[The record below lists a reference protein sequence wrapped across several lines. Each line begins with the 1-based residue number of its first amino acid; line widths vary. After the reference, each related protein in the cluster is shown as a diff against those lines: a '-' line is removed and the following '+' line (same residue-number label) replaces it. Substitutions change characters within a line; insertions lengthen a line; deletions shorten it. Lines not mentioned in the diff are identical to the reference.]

1 MLLGGKRI
9 YICVIV
15 YLVYVTAKLPQKDKL
30 EWFYIG
36 IRSRRG
42 RRVSSPTLLWW
53 FSYGRSCMPPS
64 VSVVA

>member
-15 YLVYVTAKLPQKDKL
+15 YLVYGTAKLPQKDEL

-36 IRSRRG
+36 IRSGRG
-42 RRVSSPTLLWW
+42 RRVSSPTL
-53 FSYGRSCMPPS
+53 FRGSAMGE
-64 VSVVA
+64 VVCRLL